1 MNTSHWHD
9 GILDVPAV
17 TVYCESM
24 RFPVGVVIIP
34 PVMETPRDDRQRI
47 DGMISPEPACVT
59 LHVYRTVSDSAAVF
73 PTTFTDDANDSKLL
87 HALII
92 V

>member
-1 MNTSHWHD
+1 M
-9 GILDVPAV
+9 LDVPAV

-24 RFPVGVVIIP
+24 PFPVGVVIMP
-34 PVMETPRDDRQRI
+34 SVMETPSDVRQRI
-47 DGMISPEPACVT
+47 DGVILPEPAEPAYVT